1 MKQPSG
7 YTVFLHKVRRNLC
20 QTEPSSGRNF
30 QSMNV
35 TLQSLWEG
43 PSKEKEDGRAFS
55 SSYEIVEFLIGIL
68 GSASNTLV
76 LLAIY
81 KDRCL
86 RTITNCF
93 VGSLALSDVLVGL
106 VVPPIAIM
114 SQEGLPRNFTLC
126 VMLSSLEILFANI
139 SVLNLLSVALER
151 FLAIRNPFLYNRWLT
166 IQRALLL
173 VAVTWIVAIL
183 VGLIPVMGWN
193 AGEEGFEACHFDA
206 VISFEYMVYLIF
218 LVFTL
223 PPLIAMCAIYFYI
236 FTVVRKTKKAIML
249 LVAPEGKDKIKKS
262 LKATKRGDRGILLVI
277 VLFILCWMPFH
288 IMNILQLVLHPPLP
302 HKYHQ
307 VGTALSH
314 LNSALN
320 PFLFAF
326 GSKRFKWTIKRLLF
340 GRCIHF
346 KEEENTA
353 IYAEKGQQ
361 MDKTACVRTMF
372 LLGHSISL
380 LSHSSAGK
388 TTELSIAEEIM
399 SSLQDNHTVR
409 SQTADPSL
417 SQECQDSASTVQ
429 ESYIHFPSTFRGLL
443 ETTSD
448 TSVLSTHSEVSLRKI
463 FLYIHGS
470 PGTSKDAEPTSVGCP
485 AVCETPPTVSKS
497 FDEKD
502 DRKEFGE
509 RQPPIWFRSSSVLS
523 SSTDV
528 RPSMASPTCSIWNQ
542 RYGLFT

>member
-20 QTEPSSGRNF
+20 QTEPSSGCNF

-35 TLQSLWEG
+35 TLQSPWKVL
-43 PSKEKEDGRAFS
+43 SRDKEDGRAFS
-55 SSYEIVEFLIGIL
+55 DSYEIVESLIGIF
-68 GSASNTLV
+68 GSASNALV

-81 KDRCL
+81 KDRSL

-106 VVPPIAIM
+106 AVPPIAIL

-126 VMLSSLEILFANI
+126 VMLSSLELLFANI

-166 IQRALLL
+166 FQRALLL

-183 VGLIPVMGWN
+183 IGLIPVMGWN
-193 AGEEGFEACHFDA
+193 AGEKGFSVCHLDA

-218 LVFTL
+218 IVFTL

-249 LVAPEGKDKIKKS
+249 LVALGRRDKIKKS

-277 VLFILCWMPFH
+277 ALFILCWMPFH
-288 IMNILQLVLHPPLP
+288 TINILQLLLHTPLS
-302 HKYHQ
+302 HELYQ
-307 VGTALSH
+307 VAIALSH

-353 IYAEKGQQ
+353 IYAENGHN
-361 MDKTACVRTMF
+361 MDKRACVRTMF

-388 TTELSIAEEIM
+388 TIELSIAEEII
-399 SSLQDNHTVR
+399 SSLQDNHTVQA
-409 SQTADPSL
+409 QTVDPSL
-417 SQECQDSASTVQ
+417 SQECQDSVSTVQ

-443 ETTSD
+443 LGATSD

-463 FLYIHGS
+463 LLYTGGS
-470 PGTSKDAEPTSVGCP
+470 PGTSKDAETTSVGCP

-497 FDEKD
+497 SDEKD
-502 DRKEFGE
+502 DRKEFGA
-509 RQPPIWFRSSSVLS
+509 RQPPTWFRSSSVLS
-523 SSTDV
+523 SSTDEV
-528 RPSMASPTCSIWNQ
+528 LPSMASPTCSM
-542 RYGLFT
+542 